1 MTTSPHAASVAP
13 RPRGLSALRL
23 RPKILSIGIVGLLG
37 MATIG
42 LFSINSLNSMDA
54 AAEEIN
60 AATDAQIQAG
70 ALQADLYNLKRTQ
83 NRYLL
88 QAYTDGAAVA
98 DPGNAA
104 RKTYLA
110 AAAELDKDLE
120 KFPPLKLEASKKAL
134 ADIKTDVAEFKK
146 VDDQVLAFVKAGD
159 VKAAQSL
166 GLGKATDMANHA
178 VASGDDLIKAV
189 QVRVDNAMESKNS
202 AKQTAL
208 VTMIV
213 VALVCAAAL
222 GALALAISG
231 GILKAVTAVR
241 TTLQAM
247 ERGDMTVPAR
257 ADSTDEVGE
266 MAKAAEATRASMREV
281 LSQVG
286 DASSTVAA
294 ASEELTAVST
304 QVGSTAKSS
313 SEQLGVINSSAET
326 MSQNIQTVAAGTEEM
341 TASIREIAKN
351 ANDAAGVASSAV
363 QVADQ
368 TNMTVGKLGESSA
381 EIGEVIKAITSIA
394 EQTNLLALNA
404 TIEAARA
411 GEAGKGFA
419 VVANEVKDLAQETAK
434 ATEDISRRVE
444 QIQVDTEA
452 AVAAISEISGII
464 ARINDTQSTIASAVE
479 EQTATTNEMS
489 RNVAEAA
496 GGARDIASNVGEAA
510 KGANETL
517 DAAAASSQA
526 AGELATRAAELRTL
540 VGRFSF

>member
-1 MTTSPHAASVAP
+1 MTASANPPAAA
-13 RPRGLSALRL
+13 PRGLAALRL
-23 RPKILSIGIVGLLG
+23 RPKILSIGLVGLLG
-37 MATIG
+37 MTAIG
-42 LFSINSLNSMDA
+42 LASVTSLNSMDN

-60 AATDAQIQAG
+60 AATDVQIAVGQ
-70 ALQADLYNLKRTQ
+70 LQADLYNVKRAQ

-88 QAYTDGAAVA
+88 QAYVEGAAVA
-98 DPGNAA
+98 DPANAA
-104 RKTYLA
+104 RKSYLGA
-110 AAAELDKDLE
+110 VAELDKDLGE
-120 KFPPLKLEASKKAL
+120 FPPLKFEASKKAL
-134 ADIKTDVAEFKK
+134 SAVKADVEEFKK
-146 VDDQVLAFVKAGD
+146 VDDQVIGFVKAGD
-159 VKAAQSL
+159 VKAAQAV
-166 GLGKATDMANHA
+166 GLGKATDLANHA
-178 VASGDDLIKAV
+178 VAFGDELTKAV
-189 QVRVDNAMESKNS
+189 QTRVNNAMAAKNS

-208 VTMIV
+208 VTMIL
-213 VALVCAAAL
+213 VALACAALL
-222 GALALAISG
+222 GVLALLISG
-231 GILKAVTAVR
+231 RILAAVTSVR
-241 TTLQAM
+241 ATLQAM
-247 ERGDMTVPAR
+247 ERGDLTVA
-257 ADSTDEVGE
+257 AEANSSDEVGE
-266 MAKAAEATRASMREV
+266 MAKAAEATRASMQQV

-304 QVGSTAKSS
+304 QVGSTSKEASV
-313 SEQLGVINSSAET
+313 QLGAVNAAAET

-351 ANDAAGVASSAV
+351 ANDAAGVAASAV

-496 GGARDIASNVGEAA
+496 GGARDIAGNVG
-510 KGANETL
+510 
-517 DAAAASSQA
+517 AAARGAGETESAAGAAAQA
-526 AGELATRAAELRTL
+526 AGELASRAAELRTL
-540 VGRFSF
+540 VGRFTY